1 MAGKKFPL
9 AVGVVAVVAA
19 GAWFGA
25 NYYAKTQIE
34 KKLNAYLVENDMQNN
49 VTWGALDASIL
60 GSASMHDVK
69 VVRKDDPAKFLT
81 IKTIKVNDLQTD
93 SDDKKVDFSFSGLAD
108 ETGNSPFSAALKEK
122 AGQLGYD
129 SLPLLDGRVRGTLN
143 EKQDTTDYDI
153 TLNQPEVGN
162 FNVVLKADK
171 IVGLINTIRTREKEL
186 QSNPL
191 LLISALSPVTIKQ
204 LNIKFDDAGLMPRVV
219 KVQQGVAPV
228 DGNPTAQQKEA
239 FEARLA
245 KSESDCRQQ
254 APTLGIADPEG
265 VCTAVSRFMKN
276 EAKSLNVQASPNPP
290 LQLMT
295 FVMQTQMGNPQGILK
310 AVQQLNLKITN

>member
-1 MAGKKFPL
+1 MAGKKFSL
-9 AVGVVAVVAA
+9 AVGVVAVIAA

-25 NYYAKTQIE
+25 NYYAKTQVE
-34 KKLNAYLVENDMQNN
+34 EKLNAYLVENDMQNN

-60 GSASMHDVK
+60 GSASLHDVK

-81 IKTIKVNDLQTD
+81 IKNVKVNDLQTG

-108 ETGNSPFSAALKEK
+108 QTGNSPFSAALKEK

-129 SLPLLDGRVRGTLN
+129 SLPLLAGRIKGTLN
-143 EKQDTTDYDI
+143 EKQDTSDYDI

-171 IVGLINTIRTREKEL
+171 VVELINTVRTREKEL

-276 EAKSLNVQASPNPP
+276 EASTLSVQASPNPP